1 MGEIDDKEVEQ
12 LAINVIRGIAMDA
25 PRRANSGHPGTAMAL
40 APLAH
45 VLWTKIMKHDPQ
57 SPEWPDR
64 DRFILSAGHASILL
78 YTMLHLSGYP
88 LSIEDLK
95 AFRQWGS
102 LTPGHPEARHT
113 VGVEVT
119 TGPLGQG
126 LGNSVGM
133 AIAEEWLRARF
144 GAAAFNHYTFTICSD
159 GDFEEGL
166 SHEAA
171 SLAGHL
177 GLGHLICVY
186 DDNHITID
194 GPTEIT
200 YTDVVAERFRSYNWH
215 VEDLG
220 DVANDTTAIEE
231 ALREAMKIEDQPSLL
246 ILRTHIGWPSPHL
259 TDTSAA
265 HGEPFPKEEI
275 VETKKLLGL
284 PIDQEFYVPNKVID
298 HYRQSIEGLGRKAR
312 LEWQERSINNFGL
325 SPTDSAELEAC
336 LSGKLPPG
344 WHTLL
349 PTFQPGEKIATRQSI
364 NRVINAS
371 HSAIPCMLA
380 GSADL
385 TGNTGVKL
393 EGAKL
398 FSKED
403 RTGTQLAYGIRE
415 HAMGAAMCGMAMHG
429 GILPI
434 GGTFFVFSDYMRP
447 SVRTAA
453 LSQAHVIYFWTHDSI
468 GLGED
473 GPTHQPIEQLA
484 AMRAMPGLIVIR
496 PADANESAQAWRY
509 AVEARNPVALVL
521 SRQPIEVLA
530 QTASN
535 EGLFSGGYVL
545 IDEDHQRDLDIVLVA
560 TGSEVAPCV
569 HARELLSSK
578 GINCRVVSMPSFEL
592 FEMKDKDYQLRI
604 LPEGVPK
611 LGVEAASSFGWDR
624 YVDATV
630 CIDQFGA
637 SAPGEI
643 NMEKFGFSA
652 DNIAA
657 RAVRLIEQYHHRSS
671 SNTRVQS

>member
-1 MGEIDDKEVEQ
+1 MDEIDEKTIEQ
-12 LAINVIRGIAMDA
+12 LAINAIRGIAMDA

-45 VLWTKIMKHDPQ
+45 VLWTKIMRYDPQ
-57 SPEWPDR
+57 FPEWPDR
-64 DRFILSAGHASILL
+64 DRFVLSAGHASILL

-88 LSIEDLK
+88 LSIDDLK

-126 LGNSVGM
+126 FGNSVGM

-144 GAAAFNHYTFTICSD
+144 GASAFDHYTFTICSD
-159 GDFEEGL
+159 GDFEEGI

-177 GLGHLICVY
+177 GLGHLICIY
-186 DDNHITID
+186 DNNHITID

-200 YTDVVAERFRSYNWH
+200 YTDKVAERFHAYNWH

-220 DVANDTTAIEE
+220 DAANDTTAIEK
-231 ALREAMKIEDQPSLL
+231 ALRGAMEVKDKPSLL

-265 HGEPFPKEEI
+265 HGEPFSKEEI
-275 VETKKLLGL
+275 AETKELLDL
-284 PIDQEFYVPNKVID
+284 PVDQEFYIPDKVVD
-298 HYRQSIEGLGRKAR
+298 YYRNSVEQLGRKAR
-312 LEWQERSINNFGL
+312 FAWQERLANNFGL
-325 SPTDSAELEAC
+325 SSADFAELDAC
-336 LSGKLPPG
+336 LSGKPPSS
-344 WHTLL
+344 WHTVL
-349 PTFQPGEKIATRQSI
+349 PAFKAGEKVATRQSI

-371 HSAIPCMLA
+371 HAAIPGLLA

-398 FSKED
+398 FSKEE
-403 RTGTQLAYGIRE
+403 RTGRQLAYGIRE

-429 GILPI
+429 GVLPV

-453 LSQAHVIYFWTHDSI
+453 LSKAHVIYFWTHDSI

-484 AMRAMPGLIVIR
+484 AMRAMPGLTVIR

-509 AVEARNPVALVL
+509 AVEAQGPVALVL
-521 SRQPIEVLA
+521 SRQPIEVLS
-530 QTASN
+530 QTEGN
-535 EGLFSGGYVL
+535 EGLLKGGYVL
-545 IDEDHQRDLDIVLVA
+545 VDGGLQKSLDVVLVA
-560 TGSEVAPCV
+560 TGSEVSPCV
-569 HARELLSSK
+569 HARELLESE

-592 FEMKDKDYQLRI
+592 FDMQEKSYQLQV

-630 CIDQFGA
+630 CIDHFGA

-643 NMEKFGFSA
+643 VMENFGFSA
-652 DNIAA
+652 NNIAA
-657 RAVRLIEQYHHRSS
+657 RAVQLIKSGQYSTAES
-671 SNTRVQS
+671 